1 MSTWV
6 AVLVALAVGTA
17 ISTQSSFSA
26 VMARHAGLW
35 PTAFVVHVVGV
46 FVSLVP
52 LWFYRSQSNWAGL
65 AQTPWYAYLGGALGV
80 VIIAGIAYLVGH
92 VGVTAGVSIVI
103 AAQLTAALLID
114 HFGWFGITVQPV
126 DWLKLLG
133 VALLIVGARLVL
145 R

>member
-1 MSTWV
+1 MSTLV

-26 VMARHAGLW
+26 VMGRHVGLW
-35 PTAFVVHVVGV
+35 PTAFVVHVVGMV
-46 FVSLVP
+46 VSLAP
-52 LWFYRSQSNWAGL
+52 LWLYRGQAQWAGL
-65 AQTPWYAYLGGALGV
+65 AQTPWYTYLGGALGV
-80 VIIAGIAYLVGH
+80 VIIAGIAYLVGQ

-103 AAQLTAALLID
+103 AAQLATALLID
-114 HFGWFGITVQPV
+114 HFGWFGIASQPV